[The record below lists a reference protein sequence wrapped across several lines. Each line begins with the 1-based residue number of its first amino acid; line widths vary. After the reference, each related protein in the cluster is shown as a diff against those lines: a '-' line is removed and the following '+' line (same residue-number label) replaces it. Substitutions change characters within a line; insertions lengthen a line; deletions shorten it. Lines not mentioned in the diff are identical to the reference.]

1 MALFNETPLGQIVR
15 EQATGQT
22 DPYLRRQTDSLAGTA
37 FQRGIDQ
44 SLGLGADYFGT
55 LAEAGG
61 QQPLAQ
67 DLYDYADTQMREAQL
82 KQAGP
87 QTTGDVQGLGSAA
100 DFVVNKAAES
110 LPVSATA
117 ISAAAL
123 TRGRSLPTQLAAGGA
138 AVLPVTAGE
147 TSYSMRQ
154 DEHSTADPF
163 ERAIASTTAGA
174 AGAALEVLPEVRALG
189 KLVTAAPGPAK
200 TMAEAIMSGVGE
212 AGKNIALEGVTEG
225 AQDIISRGAQ
235 SQFNE
240 AIGVNPLTSEDAR
253 SSLIESVAAGAAGG
267 TAFGVPAGIATTLQ
281 QLPETN
287 IEAPSGEQLRQYI
300 GDVLTPRADRIPPS
314 EIPAN
319 IDDAVEQEFN
329 RENRVTERMRSI
341 LDTLRNRQ
349 DLTPEERAT
358 LDTEVDLDPDAQ
370 DAVMS
375 LADRKAADDAARA
388 SIDALPAEGRA
399 SRVNPEVPLE
409 EVDAIVQQAG
419 IQAESASPAI
429 RQWLSAYE
437 PIIQRGEF
445 DQRVINSALDIF
457 GERGYSVLRAM
468 AGDNAAARQ
477 AIDEDQASNGRLDD
491 FLFQA
496 LKPEYRATIRPG
508 QLRQLGNLV
517 RGAAERGEGNL
528 SEILTTAFQNPDEV
542 VAAVGAG
549 SGAYN
554 PGNAVI
560 EAQAPTQEGEEGQ
573 DVEFGDTGSVQDV
586 TTRYFGDTRGNRRI
600 KTGGLNIPLP
610 VFADDISKTI
620 PLVRN
625 TEGMTANSDATFVPA
640 VSTLRRLGV
649 DPADVAAEIGVSPED
664 LRQMVFLQANEAAS
678 VDPTETFV
686 RRTKNSAAQMNA
698 AQQDPS
704 AGSYLGIKDTDG
716 KGAVIDVR
724 RMVAS
729 KVYGN
734 RQPAALLEA
743 MSDGISRALSDGY
756 TLSDGLPD
764 NLVLARYGRGS
775 DEQVVTLGDARK
787 AVGKRA
793 AGSAEGNMPLDPA
806 SFKAL
811 EDEGYHPKV
820 DFTTGEMYLP
830 AKEAMEI
837 IDRYAAAVASR
848 NATRRNA
855 TLPEWTQKLIDKHGT
870 DYPQTFGTLRQNDSV
885 IRQIVDW
892 AAESGQDSKA
902 LTAVSGRKPYADV
915 AEQRRKKAEERQG
928 PAMSGSVMDE
938 SVLAEARARGIGLD
952 SKGRAIEER
961 ENLTQDVEAVQ
972 TELGVSELDPEQLP
986 SGMVEQ
992 LTKSPVTRTPEKP
1005 YMVQGGVKITD
1016 YFTTASMTKQ
1026 KVTEQMW
1033 STGTLPSGVD
1043 LQGVYAVLGKI
1054 ASRGQPLHTVFAVK
1068 RGEKADDNV
1077 KKLMEAYQRRGFTIR
1092 AYNEMAP
1099 GVPVQDSP
1107 YSQRTMA
1114 RVMGPTADSPA
1125 HVVLTIGETQSS
1137 KLARSLGIPVIDLT
1151 NPVQQKIAGDILRSY
1166 DSYRR
1171 QQISRSDE
1179 PAEVKAFKR
1188 KGEERVGVQRDRDLF
1203 EANMEKAI
1211 ASSVYDP
1218 QRTDALLRVM
1228 GLAARVDD
1236 DFFMAGIAGRD
1247 ISQLAATIDQ
1257 LESYEQEYASE
1268 KFSLTRPGTERTAS
1282 EQQFEDA
1289 REYIAK
1295 VLPPNVRVV
1304 VRSMSTMSGMY
1315 TETKDAETGEIID
1328 EFIHLSAYAMDP
1340 LSTAH
1345 HESMHALIAQL
1356 RGQPEQAPFIK
1367 AMLKAADSPLVIS
1380 RLRALLADQ
1389 PAALEQMVS
1398 DPEERIAYMYEFWAA
1413 GKLNLTPSVENW
1425 MVKLVQTIRG
1435 IFGILSNNQKAEL
1448 YMTSFQNGQ
1457 LRDPSAV
1464 NSVVMSSLSTP
1475 ERALRALPM
1484 AKKLERIADKV
1495 VGTAHG
1501 RLKSYGNP
1509 ALTRIADAFYA
1520 DSSVGGQRSGYL
1532 QTVRDIVNLYGSQFA
1547 DIIRGSDEQSLNEL
1561 AGYLHSNKRPRDPE
1575 MAEMYDQTKALLRRL
1590 YNYMQTSGIDLPKT
1604 NDYFPQAWDK
1614 AAVLDNKEEFIQML
1628 VDNAQYRT
1636 ASGAKVDF
1644 DQATATEAWENM
1656 ISNEGQFEPK
1666 EDLVG
1671 FSPYMEASN
1680 QRTIILKDRSQ
1691 ALEFMDHD
1699 LVRIMTRYI
1708 TQASKRGEYTRH
1720 FGQDGQRLIGWLE
1733 EAVDYGITPQELQ
1746 RDVAPAIK
1754 AMEGTLGADISP
1766 TTKGLMSG
1774 IVTWQNLA
1782 VLPLAVF
1789 SSLIDPMGIV
1799 VRGGTAEQAW
1809 DAFKAGIKNIPQSL
1823 KKNGSKLDI
1832 QVLAETIGTVESQNV
1847 LDMLGDMYGSAY
1859 MTDWARKTNNLMF
1872 RYNLMEGWNTAMRSA
1887 ATVAAL
1893 DFIQRH
1899 AQNPEKNSK
1908 RWLDELGVSADMLRF
1923 DEDGKLLWRQA
1934 DIADSLLRDG
1944 GDVTKAAELSR
1955 RTREAI
1961 TRWVDGAVL
1970 RPHAAHRPAWASDP
1984 HFMLLWHL
1992 KQFTY
1997 SFQKTILER
2006 VMHEARNGNYNPA
2019 MALAAYVPFMI
2030 AADWLRGLVQGG
2042 GEEPDWKKDMTF
2054 GETVWS
2060 GVQRAGLLGVRQ
2072 FAIDGAENP
2081 AFVLGPTAGYA
2092 YDAVKLTADGEVGDA
2107 IIQGLPGNA
2116 LWKGW

>member
-44 SLGLGADYFGT
+44 SLGLGADYFDT
-55 LAEAGG
+55 LAESGG

-117 ISAAAL
+117 IGAAAL
-123 TRGRSLPTQLAAGGA
+123 TRGRSLPTQLGAASA

-154 DEHSTADPF
+154 DERSNATPF
-163 ERAIASTTAGA
+163 ERAVTSTGAGA
-174 AGAALEVLPEVRALG
+174 VGAALEVLPELRALG
-189 KLVTAAPGPAK
+189 KVAGTLPSPAK
-200 TMAEAIMSGVGE
+200 TMADAVLSGAKE
-212 AGKNIALEGVTEG
+212 AGTSIALEGVTEG
-225 AQDIISRGAQ
+225 AQDFVSRAAQ
-235 SQFNE
+235 SQFND

-267 TAFGVPAGIATTLQ
+267 TAFGVPAGIAATLQ

-287 IEAPSGEQLRQYI
+287 IEAPSGADLRQYI
-300 GDVLTPRADRIPPS
+300 GDVLTPRSDRIPPS

-319 IDDAVEQEFN
+319 MDEAVEKEVQ

-375 LADRKAADDAARA
+375 LADRKAADDAART

-399 SRVNPEVPLE
+399 SRVNPAIPFE
-409 EVDAIVQQAG
+409 EVDAIVNQSG
-419 IQAESASPAI
+419 VDSESVSPAI
-429 RQWLSAYE
+429 RQWIASYE
-437 PIIQRGEF
+437 PLISSGTV
-445 DQRVINSALDIF
+445 DQGTIDTALNIF
-457 GERGYSVLRAM
+457 GERGYSVLRTM
-468 AGDNAAARQ
+468 ARGNEAAGAVIDGDQSRRG
-477 AIDEDQASNGRLDD
+477 SLDT

-496 LKPEYRATIRPG
+496 LKPEYRDTITAG
-508 QLRQLGNLV
+508 QMRQLSNLV
-517 RGAAERGEGNL
+517 TNAAERGDGDLNEVL
-528 SEILTTAFQNPDEV
+528 SVAFQNPEEV
-542 VAAVGAG
+542 VASLQTGVGSFSTGDAVATQTQ
-549 SGAYN
+549 
-554 PGNAVI
+554 
-560 EAQAPTQEGEEGQ
+560 EQEGEE
-573 DVEFGDTGSVQDV
+573 VEFGDTQSVQDV
-586 TTRYFGDTRGNRRI
+586 ESRYFGDTTRNRRLRA
-600 KTGGLNIPLP
+600 GG
-610 VFADDISKTI
+610 VAT
-620 PLVRN
+620 
-625 TEGMTANSDATFVPA
+625 TEGGSFKRQLPWPVARDQVETVRENTRALAGESDVIEVPA
-640 VSTLRRLGV
+640 ITVLNENAVSV
-649 DPADVAAEIGVSPED
+649 DDAAAEMGI
-664 LRQMVFLQANEAAS
+664 S
-678 VDPTETFV
+678 VDELRSMVYLRAQKPKPIDSVKTYV
-686 RRTKNSAAQMNA
+686 RTLKSMSVDQLNA
-698 AQQDPS
+698 TPRDPS
-704 AGSYLGIKDTDG
+704 AGSYLSIYTGNNKP
-716 KGAVIDVR
+716 AAIDVR
-724 RMVAS
+724 RMTGAQLF
-729 KVYGN
+729 GN
-734 RQPAALLEA
+734 RSPQAALEA
-743 MSDGISRALSDGY
+743 FGNGLAKALDEGY
-756 TLSDGLPD
+756 RLRGTLPD
-764 NLVLARYGRGS
+764 NLVIAKFGS
-775 DEQVVTLGDARK
+775 GQDAFVLTLGEAK
-787 AVGKRA
+787 AQASKFASSV
-793 AGSAEGNMPLDPA
+793 AEGNMPIDP
-806 SFKAL
+806 SLWTAL
-811 EDEGYHPKV
+811 ENNGYTPRV
-820 DFTTGEMYLP
+820 DFTTGELYIP
-830 AKEAMEI
+830 KEDAVDIVE
-837 IDRYAAAVASR
+837 RYVAAVGSR
-848 NATRRNA
+848 NAQARGVA
-855 TLPEWTQKLIDKHGT
+855 LPQWAESLVAKHGT
-870 DYPQTFGTLRQNDSV
+870 DFPAEFGRMSNSYSLISQAV
-885 IRQIVDW
+885 QW
-892 AAESGQDSKA
+892 ARKNGGISSKA
-902 LTAVSGRKPYADV
+902 LDALTDRVPDRAATVNA
-915 AEQRRKKAEERQG
+915 RR
-928 PAMSGSVMDE
+928 
-938 SVLAEARARGIGLD
+938 
-952 SKGRAIEER
+952 ER
-961 ENLTQDVEAVQ
+961 EQERAGPETGVIEADPETAQAQQVEAERGF
-972 TELGVSELDPEQLP
+972 TDA
-986 SGMVEQ
+986 
-992 LTKSPVTRTPEKP
+992 LTGENTPREGAAARTPEKP
-1005 YMVQGGVKITD
+1005 YMVRGGVKITD
-1016 YFTTASMTKQ
+1016 YFTTANMTKQ
-1026 KVTEQMW
+1026 KVAEQMW

-1179 PAEVKAFKR
+1179 SDDVKAFKR
-1188 KGEERVGVQRDRDLF
+1188 KGEERSGVQRDRDLF

-1218 QRTDALLRVM
+1218 QRSEALLRVM
-1228 GLAARVDD
+1228 GLASRVDD

-1257 LESYEQEYASE
+1257 LEAYEQEYASE
-1268 KFSLTRPGTERTAS
+1268 KYSLTRPGTERTAT

-1295 VLPPNVRVV
+1295 VLPPNVRVM
-1304 VRSMSTMSGMY
+1304 VRKMSTMSGMY

-1328 EFIHLSAYAMDP
+1328 EFIHLSSYAMDP

-1367 AMLKAADSPLVIS
+1367 AMLKAADSPLVI
-1380 RLRALLADQ
+1380 RQLRALLADQ

-1413 GKLNLTPSVENW
+1413 GKLNLTSSVENW

-1644 DQATATEAWENM
+1644 DEATATEAWENM
-1656 ISNEGQFEPK
+1656 TSEEGQLELK
-1666 EDLVG
+1666 EDLAG

-1746 RDVAPAIK
+1746 RDVAPAIR

-1809 DAFKAGIKNIPQSL
+1809 DAFKAGVKNIPQSL

-1899 AQNPEKNSK
+1899 AKNPEKNSK

-1944 GDVTKAAELSR
+1944 GDVTKAGELSR

-2030 AADWLRGLVQGG
+2030 AADWLRGLVQGA

-2072 FAIDGAENP
+2072 FAIDGSENP